1 MKPTHCKC
9 KMGLIGMALASAGFV
24 SQVSAQGYHFTDLST
39 PGGAISAA
47 NAISNTGQITGLTY
61 AAGTYNSHATLWGAS
76 GPVDL
81 GTLGGDF
88 GSGMAINQLGQV
100 AGFGA
105 GGRAALW
112 QNGSGFDLG
121 TLGGAHSYASGINNA
136 GQVVGQS
143 YIDSDNVAFHAAL
156 WQGNS
161 VLDLGTLG
169 GRFSAAN
176 GINNGGQVVGQAS
189 TSNNSSFHATLWS
202 NGTVLDLGTLGG
214 KYSSAIA
221 ISDSG
226 YVVGQADVPLAGLT
240 GMHATLWQN
249 GQIRDLGVLAGG
261 TESSARAVNLGG
273 QVVGYSFYG
282 GSEAPHAMLWHNGIM
297 LDLNSMLAAETVQ
310 AGWVL
315 SDASGINDFGA
326 IVGSAYN
333 IRTGANHAYLL
344 APVPE
349 PSSWALMMAG
359 LGAVLLGV
367 RRRKQRLAGGK
378 GQTLS

>member
-1 MKPTHCKC
+1 MKLDYCKC
-9 KMGLIGMALASAGFV
+9 KLSLISLLLAGAGWTTGV
-24 SQVSAQGYHFTDLST
+24 AAQNYRFTDLGT
-39 PGGAISAA
+39 PAGAISAA
-47 NAISNTGQITGLTY
+47 NAISNNGQITGLTY
-61 AAGTYNSHATLWGAS
+61 AAGNHNSRATLWGAA

-81 GTLGGDF
+81 GTLGGEF

-143 YIDSDNVAFHAAL
+143 YIDQDNVAFHAAL
-156 WQGNS
+156 WQGSS

-189 TSNNSSFHATLWS
+189 TNNSSFHATLWS

-214 KYSSAIA
+214 NYSSATA

-226 YVVGQADVPLAGLT
+226 YVVGHADVTLAGST
-240 GMHATLWQN
+240 GLHATLWQN

-261 TESSARAVNLGG
+261 TESSARAVNMSG

-297 LDLNSMLAAETVQ
+297 LDLNSMLTAETVQ
-310 AGWVL
+310 AGWIL
-315 SDASGINDFGA
+315 HDASGINDFGA

-333 IRTGANHAYLL
+333 IRTGVNHAYLL

-349 PSSWALMMAG
+349 PSSWALMLTG
-359 LGAVLLGV
+359 LGAMLMSV
-367 RRRKQRLAGGK
+367 RRRRQRLAGGER
-378 GQTLS
+378 QSLS